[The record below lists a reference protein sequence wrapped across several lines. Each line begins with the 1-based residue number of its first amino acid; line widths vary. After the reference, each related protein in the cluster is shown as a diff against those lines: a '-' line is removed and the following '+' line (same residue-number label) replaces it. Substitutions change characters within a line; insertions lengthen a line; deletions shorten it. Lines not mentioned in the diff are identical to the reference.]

1 MPYFGD
7 EIVLQNNALNV
18 GLNNPGLDV
27 GPGGSI
33 KMSGVGANA
42 QAGRVMIMMRVGA
55 VVTGPI
61 SGQLE
66 YRDSA
71 GIFNVA
77 DVPQTISGISTPG
90 VSKFAVFNLAWNW
103 FLFRVILTAG
113 SGTVEVRA
121 VLLP

>member
-1 MPYFGD
+1 MPYVGD

-18 GLNNPGLDV
+18 GTNNPGLDV
-27 GPGGSI
+27 GPGGQI
-33 KMSGVGANA
+33 KMSGLGQGA
-42 QAGRVMIMMRVGA
+42 QASRVLIMMRVGA
-55 VVTGPI
+55 VVTGPV

-71 GIFNVA
+71 GVFNVA
-77 DVPQTISGISTPG
+77 DVPQTISGISTSG

-113 SGTVEVRA
+113 SGNVEVRA
-121 VLLP
+121 ILLP

>member
-18 GLNNPGLDV
+18 GPNNAGLDV
-27 GPGGSI
+27 GPLGTIKLSGG
-33 KMSGVGANA
+33 V
-42 QAGRVMIMMRVGA
+42 QASRVLIMMRVSA

-71 GIFNVA
+71 GIFNTA

-113 SGTVEVRA
+113 SGVAEVRA
-121 VLLP
+121 ILLP